1 MKTKESLK
9 SEETTLTQEELTDLS
24 VDDKELATEIKGGAI
39 AGIVI
44 AATSDNNR
52 NA

>member
-1 MKTKESLK
+1 MEPTKLKTEKTNPAE
-9 SEETTLTQEELTDLS
+9 EELVDLK
-24 VDDKELATEIKGGAI
+24 VDEKQGAEMKGGGGAI

-52 NA
+52 P

>member
-1 MKTKESLK
+1 MEPTKLKTEKTNSAE
-9 SEETTLTQEELTDLS
+9 EELVDLK
-24 VDDKELATEIKGGAI
+24 VDEEQGAEMKGGAI

-52 NA
+52 L